1 MSKERKKG
9 FLFGILFGAAVTL
22 GVISAA
28 RYFGIQLYISGSATQ
43 QVHDK
48 ASVIETCIDDYYQGE
63 VKDEELANGAAKGMV
78 SALGDKYSQYYTEE
92 EYEELMN
99 GINGSYVGIGV
110 SLKQEENGAVIVKDV
125 SAGGPAAE
133 AGIQTG
139 DRFVRVDGR
148 EVAGMSINEMISM
161 IKKEGNDG
169 RTIPIT
175 VERTA
180 DSGEKEELEKQ
191 VVCGKVDVVSVS
203 SKKFGTVGYIK
214 ITEFDKE
221 TDEQFGTVMENMK
234 KDDVSGLVID
244 VRNNGGGSL
253 DSVIEML
260 DELLPEGELI
270 TEKSK
275 KEGDKTYYSTN
286 ETSFDRPVAVLI
298 NGNSASASE
307 VFAGTLQARKAA
319 MLVGTQSFGK
329 GIVQTVLSL
338 EGSCGGGIKLTTAE
352 YFLPGGI
359 SIHKKGLTPDF
370 EIEASV
376 GTEETDSGDQ
386 MDESQ
391 DNQLQRALELVNG
404 RSNQ

>member
-1 MSKERKKG
+1 M
-9 FLFGILFGAAVTL
+9 LAGAALLL
-22 GVISAA
+22 GVISGA

-48 ASVIETCIDDYYQGE
+48 AKVIERCIDDYYQGE

-78 SALGDKYSQYYTEE
+78 SALGDKYSQYYTEV

-110 SLKQEENGAVIVKDV
+110 SLKQEEDGAVIVKDV
-125 SAGGPAAE
+125 SAGGPAAA
-133 AGIQTG
+133 AGIEKG
-139 DRFVRVDGR
+139 DRFMRVDGR
-148 EVAGMSINEMISM
+148 EVADMTMDEMIAM

-169 RTIPIT
+169 RTITIT
-175 VERTA
+175 VERA
-180 DSGEKEELEKQ
+180 VSGAEQNVPDGAEQGAPDGSGQDVPDGAEQDAPNGKELLDLQ

-221 TDEQFGTVMENMK
+221 TDEQFGTAIENMK

-244 VRNNGGGSL
+244 VRDNGGGSL
-253 DSVIEML
+253 DTVIKML

-275 KEGDKTYYSTN
+275 KEGDKTYYSTDD
-286 ETSFDRPVAVLI
+286 TSFDRPVAVLI

-319 MLVGTQSFGK
+319 TLIGTQSFGK

-359 SIHKKGLTPDF
+359 SIHKKGLAPD
-370 EIEASV
+370 IEV
-376 GTEETDSGDQ
+376 EDQ
-386 MDESQ
+386 D
-391 DNQLQRALELVNG
+391 DQLQRALEFLNG
-404 RSNQ
+404 L